1 MCIWLF
7 KIGGQGQ
14 RNKQITLY
22 IHILT
27 VMTKKQEKKKEGGGS
42 RWMREKERE
51 EKRSKAC
58 RNIHPTMIYGDC
70 QEGWCVRERCKQT
83 PLIIWM
89 SVVCS
94 VMCVMQNR
102 KKFSLCLIISTL

>member
-27 VMTKKQEKKKEGGGS
+27 VMTKKQEKKKEGGGES
-42 RWMREKERE
+42 LDERE
-51 EKRSKAC
+51 
-58 RNIHPTMIYGDC
+58 
-70 QEGWCVRERCKQT
+70 RERREEEQG
-83 PLIIWM
+83 M
-89 SVVCS
+89 SQYS
-94 VMCVMQNR
+94 SYHDLR
-102 KKFSLCLIISTL
+102 